1 MCNYKI
7 LKRVSFILTLL
18 FISNFLLAQSISVS
32 GTISDEYNEGM
43 PGVNIKEINGKATS
57 TTNLEGF
64 YKIQVQGDT
73 SKLEF
78 SFIGY
83 KKQVVLVGGR
93 NNIDVN
99 LKVMSEALDEVVVV
113 GYGKSSIK
121 ELTGATVQVKGENVE
136 RLNIPRMDQA
146 LQGQVSGVTINT

>member
-1 MCNYKI
+1 MCINKLSI
-7 LKRVSFILTLL
+7 RVSFVFTLL

-32 GTISDEYNEGM
+32 GTITDENNEGM
-43 PGVNIKEINGKATS
+43 PGVTIKEINGKATS
-57 TTNLEGF
+57 TTDLEGF
-64 YKIQVQGDT
+64 YNILVESDASQ
-73 SKLEF
+73 LEF

-99 LKVMSEALDEVVVV
+99 LKVLSKALDEVVVV

-121 ELTGATVQVKGENVE
+121 ERYL
-136 RLNIPRMDQA
+136 
-146 LQGQVSGVTINT
+146 LQRKRV